1 LSLAYV
7 LLGLAICAVWLPALR
22 VANQKI
28 PPWTALFAPSIAV
41 AIASGVLTFVGL
53 ASLVALVACAW
64 ASTQTKGAASV
75 ALMVLAA
82 LIALCLSLHLL
93 PGFQNPM
100 LFANEKLRVD
110 AKPFTQRINFDKGAA
125 GLVLLAFFAPRLRAV
140 SGLVLSK
147 LMQTIWMALAVCA
160 LTMGVAVAIGLV
172 RFDPS
177 LPAKAVPFLLVNLL
191 FTCVAEEAF
200 FRGWMQEQLSRI
212 GHSKLAPWIAAL
224 VSGVLFGLAH
234 FSGGPLFMVAAT
246 VAGLG
251 YAVVYARSR
260 SIEAALFTH
269 FAVNAVHFFGFSYP
283 TLAS

>member
-1 LSLAYV
+1 LVLAYV
-7 LLGLAICAVWLPALR
+7 LLGLAICAVWLPGLR
-22 VANQKI
+22 IANQQI
-28 PPWTALFAPSIAV
+28 PPWAVLFAASIA
-41 AIASGVLTFVGL
+41 AAMASGVLTLAGL
-53 ASLVALVACAW
+53 ASLAALLGACW
-64 ASTQTKGAASV
+64 ASTKTKGAASA
-75 ALMVLAA
+75 ALMILAA
-82 LIALCLSLHLL
+82 LIALGLSLHLL

-110 AKPFTQRINFDKGAA
+110 AKPFTQRINFDKGVA
-125 GLVLLAFFAPRLRAV
+125 GLVLLAFFAPRLRV

-147 LMQTIWMALAVCA
+147 LVQTILTALAVCA

-212 GHSKLAPWIAAL
+212 GHSKAMPLVAAL

-234 FSGGPLFMVAAT
+234 FSGGPLYMVAAT

-260 SIEAALFTH
+260 SIEAAILTH
-269 FAVNAVHFFGFSYP
+269 FAVNATHFFGFSYP
-283 TLAS
+283 MLAR